1 MFSFPVFYVF
11 SIHVFIVAVSFLVI
25 LLPSLPYW
33 RNLEESSIVYL
44 YSRSAPFPIL
54 FSSSRNNLSVPCTL
68 ALIYSRLPFSD
79 SSGISSCR
87 LFPMSHDILLHL
99 KIHTL

>member
-25 LLPSLPYW
+25 LLLSLPYW

-44 YSRSAPFPIL
+44 YSHSAPFPVL
-54 FSSSRNNLSVPCTL
+54 FSSSRDNLSVSYTL
-68 ALIYSRLPFSD
+68 ALKYILVHLSVIAQVPLPAGSFLRAVTF
-79 SSGISSCR
+79 GCV
-87 LFPMSHDILLHL
+87 
-99 KIHTL
+99 